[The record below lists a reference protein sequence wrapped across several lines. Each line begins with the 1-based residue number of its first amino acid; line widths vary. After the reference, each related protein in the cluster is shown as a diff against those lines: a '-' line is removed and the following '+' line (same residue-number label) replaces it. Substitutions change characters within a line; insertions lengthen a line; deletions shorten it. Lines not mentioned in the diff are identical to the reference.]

1 MVFLSDGY
9 RAEELNQFIQDVHS
23 VTSHFFRQ
31 SPFKEYQSYFNLLA
45 IRVPSNQSGAKKEPS
60 DVHDTFFGST
70 YNYAGIERLLVAEN
84 LVGALDILVQQVPL
98 FDQAVLIVND
108 MKYGGSGGWLATTSV
123 HPDAPEIALHEIGH
137 SFAGL
142 ADEYWAGDQFAGE
155 RPNMS
160 RETNP
165 DLIRWR
171 NWLNDEG
178 VGVYPHEE
186 NPTWFRPHQN
196 CKMRVLNPDFCAVCR
211 ESIVKRIH
219 NLSDPIVTFDPDNRE
234 KVTALERQSFRIDFL
249 EPSPN
254 TLQVDWYVGENRMDA
269 YDSLVI
275 DRSVGVD
282 SFYVQVFVVDSTR
295 YVRDGVH
302 QQNHTFGLQWDF
314 AFELSTFGRD
324 WNQTFEIGL
333 SPNPV
338 TENLT
343 ISFESPESIA
353 LNLKCI
359 IFDDQGKISL
369 QTQITSPLTVIP
381 VSGLIPG
388 SYGLLIF
395 SEQGIF
401 TGKFLKT

>member
-9 RAEELNQFIQDVHS
+9 RAEELDQFIQDVHS

-31 SPFKEYQSYFNLLA
+31 TPFKEYQSYFNLLA

-160 RETNP
+160 RENNP

-234 KVTALERQSFRIDFL
+234 KVMALEKQSFRIDFL

-338 TENLT
+338 TEDLT
-343 ISFESPESIA
+343 ILFESPESIT

-401 TGKFLKT
+401 TGKFLKI